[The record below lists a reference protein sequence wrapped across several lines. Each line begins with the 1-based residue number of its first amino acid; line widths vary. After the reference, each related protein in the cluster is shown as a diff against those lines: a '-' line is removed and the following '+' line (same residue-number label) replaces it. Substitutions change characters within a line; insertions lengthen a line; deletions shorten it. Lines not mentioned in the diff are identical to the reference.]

1 MTHDLLVVGG
11 GLVGSCVA
19 GFLAAEGA
27 RVVLLDDGR
36 TGGSN
41 ANAGSLHVQ
50 MQSRFMRL
58 YPENVPGMER
68 QLPLYPRAV
77 RFWQAFEKELGTDF
91 ELRLSGGLMVAETEE
106 QLRFLAAKAERERAL
121 GLDVELLDRDALR
134 TLAPA
139 LSRDLVGA
147 ELCRDEGKLNPLAV
161 NAAVRRWGRA
171 AGVDRRDGV
180 RVSGLSR
187 DGSGFVAATD
197 GGEVRADR
205 LVLAAA
211 AGTRALAAMLGVA
224 VPADPE
230 PLHMNITEPTAPML
244 GQLVQHADRMITLK
258 QLASGQVVIGGGW
271 PAALSGARDDP
282 RVLLNSMVASATLA
296 RHVVPSLAPLRII
309 RTWAGINTTVDGRGV
324 LGPVASVPGLFVAVP
339 GDAGYTLGPLSA
351 RAVADAVLDHRP
363 AIDLSDYSPD
373 RFAA

>member
-1 MTHDLLVVGG
+1 MTHDILVVGG
-11 GLVGSCVA
+11 GLVGSCIA

-68 QLPLYPRAV
+68 QLPLYPQAV
-77 RFWQAFEKELGTDF
+77 RFWQAFEKELGADF
-91 ELRLSGGLMVAETEE
+91 ELKVSGGLMVAETVD
-106 QLRFLAAKAERERAL
+106 QLRFLAAKAERERSL

-161 NAAVRRWGRA
+161 NAAVRRWGRM

-187 DGSGFVAATD
+187 GGGGFVA
-197 GGEVRADR
+197 
-205 LVLAAA
+205 
-211 AGTRALAAMLGVA
+211 
-224 VPADPE
+224 
-230 PLHMNITEPTAPML
+230 I
-244 GQLVQHADRMITLK
+244 
-258 QLASGQVVIGGGW
+258 
-271 PAALSGARDDP
+271 
-282 RVLLNSMVASATLA
+282 
-296 RHVVPSLAPLRII
+296 
-309 RTWAGINTTVDGRGV
+309 
-324 LGPVASVPGLFVAVP
+324 P

-351 RAVADAVLDHRP
+351 RAVADAVLGHDP